1 VVGRLKSA
9 AWSVRPD
16 QLRRAL
22 VALVMGRRSK
32 RLRVRVQT
40 VRLMKRVWLTSVATV
55 LIIGAGI
62 SAHAALRALS
72 ARNAANDRAVAASS
86 VLVPGTT
93 ELSSSERETGALA
106 TGVTGT
112 IDLPIPAG
120 AMVDVGVVAAQ
131 PFSMAGIVSRSRP
144 GDAVSHRRDLL

>member
-1 VVGRLKSA
+1 VVGRPKST

-22 VALVMGRRSK
+22 VVLVMGRRSK

-62 SAHAALRALS
+62 SAYAALRALS
-72 ARNAANDRAVAASS
+72 ARNVAND
-86 VLVPGTT
+86 
-93 ELSSSERETGALA
+93 
-106 TGVTGT
+106 
-112 IDLPIPAG
+112 
-120 AMVDVGVVAAQ
+120 
-131 PFSMAGIVSRSRP
+131 
-144 GDAVSHRRDLL
+144 

>member
-1 VVGRLKSA
+1 VVGRPKSA

-55 LIIGAGI
+55 LIIAAGI

-72 ARNAANDRAVAASS
+72 ARNVAND
-86 VLVPGTT
+86 
-93 ELSSSERETGALA
+93 
-106 TGVTGT
+106 
-112 IDLPIPAG
+112 
-120 AMVDVGVVAAQ
+120 
-131 PFSMAGIVSRSRP
+131 
-144 GDAVSHRRDLL
+144 